1 MKNTYTNKDMFKE
14 WLDGLNCSQEEKNNR
29 LSYMERFITF
39 KDKKI
44 ENITKANLTCFRNEF
59 QKNEYLYPTTKN
71 RILGHVKAV
80 YNYAYEVY
88 DIKNISTVIKPYL
101 NDKQEKEV
109 ITLEEFNKMIEFE
122 KNPIIYA
129 FFYTANCILF
139 RFENLR
145 LQIRSRYV
153 KITMVKIH
161 LYTSLLK
168 HALVRVFDFIY
179 HINNKQKSVSSYIL
193 NLIKEDIKK
202 QGE

>member
-1 MKNTYTNKDMFKE
+1 
-14 WLDGLNCSQEEKNNR
+14 
-29 LSYMERFITF
+29 MERFITF
-39 KDKKI
+39 KDKKL

-80 YNYAYEVY
+80 YNYVYEFY

-145 LQIRSRYV
+145 SQIRSRYV

-161 LYTSLLK
+161 LYTSLLE